1 MIMLETEV
9 ENQSDYPIAT
19 YMRVF
24 HDRQYAFPA
33 RAAAEPVEEIR
44 QPVLMQAAGY
54 QQSGN
59 HGA

>member
-1 MIMLETEV
+1 MIANMRSRLVPPAET
-9 ENQSDYPIAT
+9 
-19 YMRVF
+19 
-24 HDRQYAFPA
+24 
-33 RAAAEPVEEIR
+33 VEEIR

>member
-1 MIMLETEV
+1 MIDV
-9 ENQSDYPIAT
+9 YKRQT

-33 RAAAEPVEEIR
+33 RAAAETVEEIR
-44 QPVLMQAAGY
+44 QPVLMQGAGY

>member
-1 MIMLETEV
+1 MITNMRSRLVPPAET
-9 ENQSDYPIAT
+9 I
-19 YMRVF
+19 
-24 HDRQYAFPA
+24 
-33 RAAAEPVEEIR
+33 EEIR